1 MQEVGMQEVGMQ
13 EVGMEEVGM
22 KEVGMKDVPFVW
34 NDLCSIAALV
44 LTGLN
49 QNQFFGLTHALKT

>member
-1 MQEVGMQEVGMQ
+1 MQEVGMQEVVMQEVGMQEVGM
-13 EVGMEEVGM
+13 
-22 KEVGMKDVPFVW
+22 KDAPFVW

-49 QNQFFGLTHALKT
+49 QNQFFGLTHALKN